1 MSSKAAKLV
10 RSQLAGS
17 WELIEYSLPLEADP
31 ANKLYPMTPHVK
43 GIILYTEDGYM
54 SAQLHIPGQ
63 RPFEGEQPF
72 DRTVGPEGAAAAERE
87 WAKVGRKY
95 IAYTGEFYIDVD
107 REQPV
112 IKHHMRCA
120 SLPYM
125 VTDVQER
132 TFQFE
137 GRSDGNRYLVLG
149 LAEPIKVRG
158 ESRQVFVLWKRLPF
172 NERSEPDATREW

>member
-1 MSSKAAKLV
+1 MSSDASRQV
-10 RSQLAGS
+10 RSQLTGS
-17 WELIEYSLPLEADP
+17 WELIEYSLQLATDP
-31 ANKLYPMTPHVK
+31 SNKLYPMTAHVK

-63 RPFEGEQPF
+63 KPFEGEQPF
-72 DRTVGPEGAAAAERE
+72 ERSVSAEEAAAAEAE
-87 WAKVGRKY
+87 WAKVGRNY
-95 IAYTGEFYIDVD
+95 VAYTGEFYIDVD
-107 REQPV
+107 NQQPV

-137 GRSDGNRYLVLG
+137 DRSDGNRYLVLG
-149 LAEPIKVRG
+149 LPQPIKVRG
-158 ESRQVFVLWKRLPF
+158 ETRNVFVLWKRLPF
-172 NERSEPDATREW
+172 NERAEPDLARKW